1 MKVDACYKALGAS
14 LKEKIMVDQTLQC
27 IRESMISLLKQK
39 EYSKIQMK
47 EIAENAHI
55 GRKTLYRYFD
65 GKEQIIKY
73 IAESLMDLFA
83 IEIQAQK
90 ELTLPKVTYA
100 FFVFVESNREELL
113 LLKKTGLLSYIED
126 HLFELVTQVAAKTKF
141 HDKTP
146 EEIEQI
152 EKSASPENRYA
163 LYYTLAGY
171 WRIGMAWITEEN
183 RQTPKQMAEIAVK
196 IMTGKL

>member
-1 MKVDACYKALGAS
+1 
-14 LKEKIMVDQTLQC
+14 MVDQTLHC
-27 IRESMISLLKQK
+27 IRESMISLLKEK
-39 EYSKIQMK
+39 EYSKIRMK

-73 IAESLMDLFA
+73 IAESLMDCFTK
-83 IEIQAQK
+83 EIQAQK

-100 FFVFVESNREELL
+100 FFFFVKSNREELL
-113 LLKKTGLLSYIED
+113 LLKKTGLLGYIED
-126 HLFELVTQVAAKTKF
+126 HLFELVTQVASKTKYRG
-141 HDKTP
+141 KTP
-146 EEIEQI
+146 EEVAKIQKE
-152 EKSASPENRYA
+152 ASPQDRYA

-183 RQTPKQMAEIAVK
+183 RETPEEMAEIAVK
-196 IMTGKL
+196 IMTGKI